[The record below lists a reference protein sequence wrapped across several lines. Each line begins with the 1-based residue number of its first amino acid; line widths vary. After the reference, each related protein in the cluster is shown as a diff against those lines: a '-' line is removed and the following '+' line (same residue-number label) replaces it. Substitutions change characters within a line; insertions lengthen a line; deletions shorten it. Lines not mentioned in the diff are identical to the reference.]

1 MVVDNLSKVLIYR
14 KSLILKLLALQS
26 LKQKSQRRKRLWMRR
41 IYLESQQNGEFHL
54 LVREMMLFDHAFLTT
69 LIFSRIRNS
78 QFS

>member
-1 MVVDNLSKVLIYR
+1 MAVDSLSKVLIYR

-26 LKQKSQRRKRLWMRR
+26 LKQKSQRRKRFWMRR

-69 LIFSRIRNS
+69 LKIFSSI
-78 QFS
+78 